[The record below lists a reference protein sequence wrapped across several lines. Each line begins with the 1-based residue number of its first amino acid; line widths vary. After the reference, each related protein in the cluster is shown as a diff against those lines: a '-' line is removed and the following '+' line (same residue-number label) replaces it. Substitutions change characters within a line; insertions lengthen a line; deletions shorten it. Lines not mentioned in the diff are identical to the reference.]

1 MRQRVFNRF
10 HPALAMATGNIAKT
24 DNSTNPE
31 IPFIY
36 LADSGDNKPRRT
48 IRGQRRRPGSDQPT
62 SGRAEA
68 PQRDERPSST
78 SGGGLP
84 PLSSGGGGGYTPRPS
99 GGGMSGIPGGMRGAA
114 GGGSVLLALCA
125 IIAYMIFGG
134 GGDGQDPF
142 NTGGVVGPSQTQSQE
157 PFDLNSGLES
167 PTQQSSQSLPPLS
180 ATATRQASFSG
191 GNSTISGASGAAASS
206 LPAAAGSSVTPG
218 QTWTIM
224 LYQDADDKVLEQ
236 DIFIDFNEAERV
248 GSSDRVNIVAQ
259 LDRYVGGFRGDG
271 DWSDTRR
278 FYLKK
283 DDDLDVIRSP
293 YESIGEV
300 DMSNPQVLFD
310 FVTWSMQNYPADKYV
325 LIMSDHGMGWPGGWT
340 DPEPSSGPRVNVP
353 IARAIGPAMYLQ
365 EIDAALQAVR
375 DQTGLDAFELVGMD
389 ACLMGHMEVFAA
401 LAPHARFAVTSQEVE
416 PAVGWAYTAFLTDLV
431 NNPDVT
437 GRELGQSIVDSYIVE
452 DQRVTDA
459 NARAQFV
466 GRSGVSAQQLA
477 AQLEQ
482 GVTLAAVDLT
492 QMPAAM
498 EGLNRFALY
507 LQNVDQRAVAKAR
520 NYSQSFTSVFGQN
533 VPASYIDLAHFA
545 ALLVRD
551 TNDEQLRAVVEDMF
565 GAFQNLVVAEKSGA
579 KKPAATGLSIYF
591 PNSQLYGSAAAGP
604 ASYVPVTER
613 FSGVSLWDDFLNFHY
628 TGRGFQDTAGT
639 LVVPDRSVAI
649 TAPGAGS
656 VSLSPLTVDQ
666 TSVAPGDAI
675 LMSADVDGENLG
687 YIYLFAGFYDRDAN
701 SINVIDM
708 DYIDSGDTR
717 EVNGIYY
724 PDWGEGAFTLEFEWE
739 PIVFA
744 INDGTNQALAL
755 LEPLVY
761 GAAPEQAVY
770 AVDGIYTFVD
780 GTQRR
785 ARALFSNEALLQ
797 MVGFQEGNSSEGAD
811 VMPSPRE
818 ILPAIGDQFTV
829 LERWYDLDS
838 NGQFVNQGFEEGG
851 TLTFGETLWT
861 YDVLD
866 APAGDYAI
874 GYIVEDLDGNRV
886 ETYTDVTV
894 E

>member
-1 MRQRVFNRF
+1 MRQTLSDRF
-10 HPALAMATGNIAKT
+10 RPALAPATGSPLET
-24 DNSTNPE
+24 DNTTKSG

-36 LADSGDNKPRRT
+36 LASSGDDKPRRT
-48 IRGQRRRPGSDQPT
+48 IRGQRRRPGSDRPS

-68 PQRDERPSST
+68 PHRDQRPSGT

-84 PLSSGGGGGYTPRPS
+84 PLSGGGGGYTPRPS

-114 GGGSVLLALCA
+114 GGGGILLALCG
-125 IIAYMIFGG
+125 IIAYMLFGG
-134 GGDGQDPF
+134 GGGQDPF
-142 NTGGVVGPSQTQSQE
+142 NTGGVVGPSQSQE
-157 PFDLNSGLES
+157 EFDLNSGLES
-167 PTQQSSQSLPPLS
+167 PTQPASQSLPPLS
-180 ATATRQASFSG
+180 ATATRQASFAG

-206 LPAAAGSSVTPG
+206 LPAASGSSVTPG
-218 QTWTIM
+218 QTWTVM

-278 FYLKK
+278 FHLQR
-283 DDDLDVIRSP
+283 DNDLDVIRSP

-310 FVTWSMQNYPADKYV
+310 FVTWAMQNYPADKYV

-353 IARAIGPAMYLQ
+353 IARAIGDAMYLQ

-375 DQTGLDAFELVGMD
+375 DQTGLEAFELVGMD

-401 LAPHARFAVTSQEVE
+401 LTPHARFAVTSQEVE

-431 NNPDVT
+431 NNPDIT

-507 LQNVDQRAVAKAR
+507 LQSVDQRAVAKAR

-545 ALLVRD
+545 ALLVRE
-551 TNDEQLRAVVEDMF
+551 TNDEQMRAVVEDMF
-565 GAFQNLVVAEKSGA
+565 GAFQNLVVAEKSGT

-604 ASYVPVTER
+604 SSYVPVTER

-628 TGRGFQDTAGT
+628 TGRTFQDTAGT
-639 LVVPDRSVAI
+639 LVVPDRSVEV

-666 TSVAPGDAI
+666 ASVAPGDAI
-675 LMSADVDGENLG
+675 LMSADIDGENLG
-687 YIYLFAGFYDRDAN
+687 YIYLFAGFYDREAN

-717 EVNGIYY
+717 DVNGIYY

-770 AVDGIYTFVD
+770 AVDGIYTFLD

-785 ARALFSNEALLQ
+785 ARALFSDESLLQ
-797 MVGFQEGNSSEGAD
+797 IVGFQEGDGGEGAD

-818 ILPAIGDQFTV
+818 ILPEVGDQFTV
-829 LERWYDLDS
+829 LERWYDLDN
-838 NGQFVNQGFEEGG
+838 NGQMVNQGFEEGG
-851 TLTFGETLWT
+851 TLTFGNTLWT

-874 GYIVEDLDGNRV
+874 GFIVEDLDGNQV
-886 ETYTDVTV
+886 ETYADVTV

>member
-1 MRQRVFNRF
+1 MRQTLFDRF
-10 HPALAMATGNIAKT
+10 RPALATATGNAAKT
-24 DNSTNPE
+24 DNGANSG

-36 LADSGDNKPRRT
+36 LAGSGDDKPRRT
-48 IRGQRRRPGSDQPT
+48 IRGQRRRPGSDRPS

-68 PQRDERPSST
+68 PRRDNRPSGT

-84 PLSSGGGGGYTPRPS
+84 PLSDGGGGGYTPRPS

-114 GGGSVLLALCA
+114 GGGGVLLALCA
-125 IIAYMIFGG
+125 IIAYMLFGGG

-142 NTGGVVGPSQTQSQE
+142 NTGGVVGPSQNQE
-157 PFDLNSGLES
+157 EFDLNSGLES

-248 GSSDRVNIVAQ
+248 GSTGRVNIVAQ

-278 FYLKK
+278 FHLQR
-283 DDDLDVIRSP
+283 DNDLDAIHSP

-310 FVTWSMQNYPADKYV
+310 FVTWAMQNYPADKYV

-340 DPEPSSGPRVNVP
+340 DPEPSTGPRVNVP
-353 IARAIGPAMYLQ
+353 IARAIGDAMYLQ

-375 DQTGLDAFELVGMD
+375 DQTGLDAFELIGMD

-545 ALLVRD
+545 ALLVRE
-551 TNDEQLRAVVEDMF
+551 TNDEQMRAVVEDMF

-639 LVVPDRSVAI
+639 LVVPDRNAAI

-675 LMSADVDGENLG
+675 LMSADIDGENLG
-687 YIYLFAGFYDRDAN
+687 YIYLFAGFYDRAAN

-744 INDGTNQALAL
+744 INDGTNRALAL
-755 LEPLVY
+755 LEPQVY

-770 AVDGIYTFVD
+770 AVDGIYTFLD

-785 ARALFSNEALLQ
+785 ARALFSNESLLQ
-797 MVGFQEGNSSEGAD
+797 IIGFQEGDSGEGAN

-818 ILPAIGDQFTV
+818 ILPEVGDQFTV
-829 LERWYDLDS
+829 LERWYDLDN
-838 NGQFVNQGFEEGG
+838 NGQMVNQSFEEGG
-851 TLTFGETLWT
+851 TLTFGDTLWT

-874 GYIVEDLDGNRV
+874 GFIVEDLDGNRV
-886 ETYTDVTV
+886 ETYTDVIV